1 MNEEKKTV
9 TKFKK
14 IDAYKTDIYVNER
27 HVGSVEQDV
36 SGSWVMKPAFPP
48 LVEEEY
54 LLKRNYTGPVE
65 AGRQLAT
72 IFQNYKKALDAA
84 LGTRFYQN
92 RYDGSLF

>member
-1 MNEEKKTV
+1 MNEENKTV

-14 IDAYKTDIYVNER
+14 INAYKTDIYVNEK
-27 HVGSVEQDV
+27 HIGSVEQEV
-36 SGSWVMKPAFPP
+36 SGTWTMKPSFPP

-54 LLKRNYTGPVE
+54 LLKTIYVGPVE

-72 IFQNYKKALDAA
+72 MFQNYKKTLDAA

-92 RYDGSLF
+92 RYNGSLF

>member
-36 SGSWVMKPAFPP
+36 SGAWVMKPAFPP

-54 LLKRNYTGPVE
+54 LLY
-65 AGRQLAT
+65 
-72 IFQNYKKALDAA
+72 
-84 LGTRFYQN
+84 
-92 RYDGSLF
+92 